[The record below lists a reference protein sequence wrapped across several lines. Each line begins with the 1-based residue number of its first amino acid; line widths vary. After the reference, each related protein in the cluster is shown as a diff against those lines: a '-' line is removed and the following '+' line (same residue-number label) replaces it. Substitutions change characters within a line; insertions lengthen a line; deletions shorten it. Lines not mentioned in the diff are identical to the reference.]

1 MKMQDVWFFFYMSIQ
16 IWLLLKSEQVREGTV
31 QEFLD
36 E

>member
-1 MKMQDVWFFFYMSIQ
+1 MKMQDVFGFFYMSIQ